1 MVIIKGN
8 SYCKL
13 KSYTP
18 IERKLVTTSL
28 TYNDEEKHKQSIYL
42 KKAYSKAKA
51 AGQLKKAG
59 YLVGIIK
66 QLGDF
71 NVCLVNKD
79 DTFPAG
85 LLFKVKELWDK
96 AKASPKYVNQIGT
109 LTIEDDRVQP
119 EPYNIFRW
127 ENIPPPM
134 RYYQEECLKIAME
147 KHRGTFNVCVGGGKT
162 LLASNIIKQTG
173 VNTLFVVPS
182 NALSQQ
188 TYNVFS
194 RYFGTKNVQMINSKD
209 IKAKKKLKPILI
221 STVQTLASLVKQGE
235 ITHITDHIHSLML
248 DESHHAASESYLKL
262 LPYLNEVYYRFN
274 FTGTYT
280 RNDSKIMELWGICDE
295 LLYKYNAAQA
305 TKDGFLT
312 PVEFKIKT
320 LNGTPHNNYN
330 TEYHTNYSSKV
341 FMNAVIQCVKNIT
354 TDKQIL
360 ILVDRKDLVGQ
371 QIQDWLKIAGY
382 KSVYVTGDNDKKELA
397 KAMQDF
403 NEKKNRILIA
413 STVLGEGADIT
424 STDVLIMARGGKSEI
439 AVTQAIG
446 RAVRLAPGKI
456 VANVIDFYWV
466 GPKWLGKHTKLRI
479 DTYVEEFAGKI
490 IQI

>member
-1 MVIIKGN
+1 MIIVKGN
-8 SYCKL
+8 SYCKI

-18 IERKLVTTSL
+18 IERKLVVTSL
-28 TYNDEEKHKQSIYL
+28 TYNDAEKQKQSVYL
-42 KKAYSKAKA
+42 KKAYAKAKA

-59 YLVGIIK
+59 YLAGMIK

-71 NVCLVNKD
+71 NVCLMYEN

-85 LLFKVKELWDK
+85 LLFKVQELWDK
-96 AKASPKYVNQIGT
+96 AKASPKYASQIGE
-109 LTIEDDRVQP
+109 LTVEDSRVQP

-127 ENIPPPM
+127 ENTPPPM

-147 KHRGTFNVCVGGGKT
+147 KHRGTFELAVGSGKT
-162 LLASNIIKQTG
+162 LLAANIIKQTG

-182 NALSQQ
+182 SALSQQ

-194 RYFGTKNVQMINSKD
+194 RYFGAKNVQMINSKD

-235 ITHITDHIHSLML
+235 IRHITNHIQSLMI
-248 DESHHAASESYLKL
+248 DEAHHSASDSYTKL
-262 LPYLNEVYYRFN
+262 LPYLDNVYYRFN
-274 FTGTYT
+274 FSGTYT

-295 LLYKYNAAQA
+295 KLYKYNAAQA
-305 TKDGFLT
+305 TKDKFLT

-320 LNGTPHNNYN
+320 LHGTAHSSYH
-330 TEYHTNYSSKV
+330 TEYHTNYSSKL
-341 FMNAVIQCVKNIT
+341 FMDAVVQCVKGTPN
-354 TDKQIL
+354 DKQIL

-397 KAMQDF
+397 QAMQDF
-403 NEKKNRILIA
+403 NEKKSRILIA
-413 STVLGEGADIT
+413 SSVLGEGADIT

-446 RAVRLAPGKI
+446 RAVRLAVDKKI
-456 VANVIDFYWV
+456 ATVIDFYWV

-479 DTYVEEFAGKI
+479 DTYVEEFNGKI
-490 IQI
+490 VQI